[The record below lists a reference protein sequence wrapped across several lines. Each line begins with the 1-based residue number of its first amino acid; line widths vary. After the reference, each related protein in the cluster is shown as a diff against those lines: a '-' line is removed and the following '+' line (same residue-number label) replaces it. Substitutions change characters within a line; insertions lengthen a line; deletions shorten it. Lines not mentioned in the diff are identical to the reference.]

1 MFTCMMECEDET
13 MDISIVIPV
22 YGCKKAVSELYRR
35 IVVTLEKMGRSFEII
50 MVEDSCPQKSWEEIK
65 KLCQDDKRVV
75 GIKLSRNF
83 GQMKAI
89 TAGLKASCGDRII
102 VMDCDLQDRPEY
114 IENLWNK
121 AEEGFDIV
129 YSKRKNRKDNFLVR
143 LLSKMFYIIYNHFSD
158 MKYDFEVGNFSIA
171 NRKVIDAF
179 LEMGENSRDYIMFL
193 MWLGFKDTTI
203 EIEGDKR
210 FSGASAYTFRKKV
223 NLAISLITEQ
233 SNKPLIISVKFGLLI
248 SLASAIY
255 IVYIILRSVLVGDL
269 DMGWPT
275 IVASIY
281 LVGGLILGALGIAGI
296 YIGNIFTETKN
307 RPLYIVD
314 ESINGKEGEY

>member
-129 YSKRKNRKDNFLVR
+129 YSKRKNRKDRVEK
-143 LLSKMFYIIYNHFSD
+143 S
-158 MKYDFEVGNFSIA
+158 
-171 NRKVIDAF
+171 RKD
-179 LEMGENSRDYIMFL
+179 R
-193 MWLGFKDTTI
+193 I
-203 EIEGDKR
+203 EILTQTKR
-210 FSGASAYTFRKKV
+210 IPGPIHA
-223 NLAISLITEQ
+223 
-233 SNKPLIISVKFGLLI
+233 
-248 SLASAIY
+248 
-255 IVYIILRSVLVGDL
+255 GDL
-269 DMGWPT
+269 FV
-275 IVASIY
+275 ISY
-281 LVGGLILGALGIAGI
+281 NL
-296 YIGNIFTETKN
+296 
-307 RPLYIVD
+307 
-314 ESINGKEGEY
+314 